1 MINIPITIHK
11 NSLLLINKTRNIWKT
26 PLLNKNVVGKY
37 RSTNDNSQLLTYEM
51 AMRPQF
57 VGVRKAWLTWH
68 TQNLENFKLRQG
80 QTIGGARNGMWSYMS
95 L

>member
-37 RSTNDNSQLLTYEM
+37 RVSIPFFNRME
-51 AMRPQF
+51 
-57 VGVRKAWLTWH
+57 RKH
-68 TQNLENFKLRQG
+68 SIGIVLR
-80 QTIGGARNGMWSYMS
+80 IE
-95 L
+95 